1 MVYSSVNTIFIKKLY
16 KSYVSIQYAK
26 IFRQHNQIISSDML
40 SVFITFIE
48 NIQKFSTV
56 FVSTPKL
63 NFGVSIDIFAL
74 FCIIKI

>member
-1 MVYSSVNTIFIKKLY
+1 MQKK
-16 KSYVSIQYAK
+16 
-26 IFRQHNQIISSDML
+26 FRLCNQIISSDIL
-40 SVFITFIE
+40 SVLSHLLKIYRNFPTG
-48 NIQKFSTV
+48 

>member
-1 MVYSSVNTIFIKKLY
+1 MQKK
-16 KSYVSIQYAK
+16 
-26 IFRQHNQIISSDML
+26 FRQHNQIISSDML
-40 SVFITFIE
+40 SVFITFIKKKYR
-48 NIQKFSTV
+48 KFSTS

>member
-1 MVYSSVNTIFIKKLY
+1 MFLY
-16 KSYVSIQYAK
+16 NMQKNI
-26 IFRQHNQIISSDML
+26 RQHNKIISSDIL
-40 SVFITFIE
+40 SVLSHLLKIYRNFPTG
-48 NIQKFSTV
+48 

>member
-1 MVYSSVNTIFIKKLY
+1 MKIILGSTI
-16 KSYVSIQYAK
+16 KSYQVICYR
-26 IFRQHNQIISSDML
+26 FL
-40 SVFITFIE
+40 SHSLKKYR
-48 NIQKFSTV
+48 KFSTS